1 MAGDINGHCGDPRE
15 IRERKIRLASESY
28 EQKKKKSITM
38 NPTKW
43 FKSPGNL

>member
-1 MAGDINGHCGDPRE
+1 MVIVE
-15 IRERKIRLASESY
+15 TQEKLEKRKIRLASESY
-28 EQKKKKSITM
+28 EQKKKKKSITM

>member
-1 MAGDINGHCGDPRE
+1 MVIVE
-15 IRERKIRLASESY
+15 TQEKLEKRKIRLASESY

-43 FKSPGNL
+43 FKSW

>member
-1 MAGDINGHCGDPRE
+1 MVIVE
-15 IRERKIRLASESY
+15 TQEKLEKRKIRLASESY
-28 EQKKKKSITM
+28 EQKKKEKKSITM